1 MDAWGRYLFLAA
13 ALVPVLVPMGPA
25 QTAIIDP
32 INLIA
37 IVIFLAH
44 AIGGGKTTRV
54 PFVVPALMITV
65 ASLIATFN
73 AVSPGASLLTLGQ
86 DAYLFLWFVM
96 LVNVM
101 RSRQELKELRIAWVV
116 VACVVAILGVVL
128 LVSQTHVYSLWRL
141 IGPKGNRATGT
152 FTNTNMLSSYLVLS
166 LFLLLSL
173 ERNVGRVFK
182 WVSLGI
188 LGVGLLATKSNGGI
202 VSFIAGLAVWAPL
215 RSWIKHRSPT
225 RLAAGVLLAVAAV
238 MTLWWLYTGWGL
250 GSAEIKDLQKESS
263 LGRAAHSSEER
274 GRIWTTLFQRWT
286 QSPLGIGPGNSR
298 WQEVGVSSRER
309 KTSYFS
315 KEAHNDSLAYLVER
329 GPLGLLGL
337 VVTLVMIVVMLTN
350 WLKQRAARG
359 EAEDSGGSLPSAMAG
374 AMTAWVVFSFT
385 HETLHLRH
393 YWLFLAMLC
402 ALSAREAELRGL
414 TRLAPP
420 WRRSGRPEPHP
431 ATPSRWSPE
440 T

>member
-1 MDAWGRYLFLAA
+1 MDSWGWYLFFAV

-32 INLIA
+32 INMIA
-37 IVIFLAH
+37 IGIFFAQ
-44 AIGGGKTTRV
+44 AIGSGKSMRV
-54 PFVVPALMITV
+54 PFIVPALLITV
-65 ASLIATFN
+65 GSLIATFN
-73 AVSPGASLLTLGQ
+73 AVSPGASWLTLAQ

-101 RSRQELKELRIAWVV
+101 RGRQELTEFRIAWVV

-128 LVSQTHVYSLWRL
+128 LVLQTHEFSLWRL

-152 FTNTNMLSSYLVLS
+152 FTNTNMLASYLVLS

-182 WVSLGI
+182 WGSLAI
-188 LGVGLLATKSNGGI
+188 LGVGLLATKSNGAM
-202 VSFIAGLAVWAPL
+202 VSLIAGLAVWAPL
-215 RSWIKHRSPT
+215 RSWTNHRSPL
-225 RLAAGVLLAVAAV
+225 RLAAGALLAVAAV
-238 MTLWWLYTGWGL
+238 TTIWWLYTGWGL
-250 GSAEIKDLQKESS
+250 GSAEIRDLQKESS

-274 GRIWTTLFQRWT
+274 GRIWSTLMQRYT

-329 GPLGLLGL
+329 GPLGVLGL
-337 VVTLVMIVVMLTN
+337 VITLGMIVVMLMK
-350 WLKQRAARG
+350 WLKQRAGRG
-359 EAEDSGGSLPSAMAG
+359 DAEDSGGALPSAVAG
-374 AMTAWVVFSFT
+374 AMVAWVVFSFT

-402 ALSAREAELRGL
+402 ALSAREAELSGFK
-414 TRLAPP
+414 RLASP
-420 WRRSGRPEPHP
+420 WPNVGRPEPHL
-431 ATPSRWSPE
+431 ATPRRWSPE